1 MLVRLRN
8 FLATP
13 RLSRLRADVDWVY
26 DLFLRYKS
34 IDYARRQA
42 RQIGRGGMVRGAGSV
57 SNTEEKRFI
66 LEMILHV
73 VNRDR

>member
-1 MLVRLRN
+1 
-8 FLATP
+8 
-13 RLSRLRADVDWVY
+13 
-26 DLFLRYKS
+26 LFLRYKS